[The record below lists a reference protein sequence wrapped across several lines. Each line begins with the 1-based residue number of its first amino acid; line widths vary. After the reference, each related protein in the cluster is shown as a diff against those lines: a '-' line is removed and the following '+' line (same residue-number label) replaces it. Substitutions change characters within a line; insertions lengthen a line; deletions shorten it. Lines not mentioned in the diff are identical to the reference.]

1 MKISNKPNFVA
12 GAILL
17 LIAAFFSIS
26 LALLPLDFGNFGP
39 AQDNLLYITAFSL
52 GDMLF
57 SVYGFSSILI
67 PVFLLISGLSCFASK
82 WTSKKSMR
90 LLTAVVPFFTSV
102 FIEKLCRYF
111 AKDFT
116 DDFSTIKIV
125 LTIIIGVML
134 VVMEII
140 IAGLVAERI
149 NDMIFH
155 REKFLAEK
163 EQKIAEQISEKQEEF
178 RAAKETENH
187 SEPKTD
193 SENENA
199 EKNAEETVLQNE
211 PEIQPAANEEKSASE
226 PTAVAESEPVVQ
238 REDPFANLFDEE
250 EPQNAN
256 SMITQEEF
264 AALNGFN
271 DEPENSDFTELVD
284 EQKTENQP
292 ENPEPENDFENQE
305 EPADDLEWPDAE
317 EIKAQAGAVEIPV
330 EVQDDEDSA
339 EKKSIQSDNNFEPA
353 EDDFYASDEENFSEN
368 TKDSDDSEN
377 FENSELDSDND
388 SDELENSL
396 SDFEKYNDEVED
408 EQFSEDSYENEPEN
422 TDSHETLSP
431 DFFDIDM
438 NSDDE
443 PVPSEDSAGN
453 TEDDENS
460 TISFNS
466 DVFADMEN
474 DARKQLEKNENDSFF
489 DEKENSHVPADGTKS
504 LAENFEN
511 HEDFSESEETKA
523 SAENNISNLETE
535 SFVHSFSEDEKP
547 TEPTVEGKII
557 ETSPVPERKTIATE
571 PAPVSHVAR
580 PKKPYVVPTD
590 LLEQYEDDQY
600 WLIDAETKESAVKLK
615 KTLSDFGISAEVI
628 GIKKG
633 PVVTMFEIAPAP
645 GVKLS
650 KIVALQDNIALS
662 LAASSVRI
670 VAPIPGKAAVGIEVP
685 NKKRSI
691 VSFREMIEQDLPE
704 FQKMAI
710 PVILGKDI
718 LGKSQIIDI
727 AKTPHLLIAGATGA
741 GKSVCVNSIILSIL
755 YKRSPQQVKMI
766 LVDPKVVELKLYN
779 DIPHLLTPVITEP
792 KKALQGLQWCLCEM
806 ERRYALLDQMG
817 VRDISSYNKRIEE
830 RKIATEKLP
839 YIVIIIDEF
848 ADLMATSGKE
858 LETNVARL
866 AAMSRAVGIHLVL
879 ATQRP
884 SVNVITGLI
893 KANIPSRIAFMVA
906 SRTDSNIIIDAV
918 GAEKLLGKGDMLYAS
933 AVSPYPIRIQGTF
946 ESDSDV
952 EHVVDYVKTLGEPD
966 YIDDEIFVDDDDD
979 DDGQQNFYGDD
990 ADPLYEQALDI
1001 VIQSGKASASY
1012 IQRRLKVGYNR
1023 AARLVEEM
1031 EARGIVGPANG
1042 SKPREII
1049 HVPS

>member
-26 LALLPLDFGNFGP
+26 LALIPLDFGNFGP

-116 DDFSTIKIV
+116 DDFSTIKIA
-125 LTIIIGVML
+125 LTIIIGIML
-134 VVMEII
+134 IVMEII

-163 EQKIAEQISEKQEEF
+163 EQKIAEQKHFEKLEEF
-178 RAAKETENH
+178 RASKETENH
-187 SEPKTD
+187 SEPKTS
-193 SENENA
+193 SENENV
-199 EKNAEETVLQNE
+199 EKNADETVLQNDL
-211 PEIQPAANEEKSASE
+211 EIQPAQNEEKSDYE
-226 PTAVAESEPVVQ
+226 PTTVAENEPTVQ
-238 REDPFANLFDEE
+238 REDPFANLFDEA

-271 DEPENSDFTELVD
+271 EETENSDFTELAD
-284 EQKTENQP
+284 EKKNESQQ
-292 ENPEPENDFENQE
+292 ENPESENGFENQE

-339 EKKSIQSDNNFEPA
+339 EKKSTRTDNNFEPA
-353 EDDFYASDEENFSEN
+353 EDDFYAPDEQEDSGNSEN
-368 TKDSDDSEN
+368 DSGFDEVDS
-377 FENSELDSDND
+377 D

-408 EQFSEDSYENEPEN
+408 EESADDSYEDEMEN
-422 TDSHETLSP
+422 ADSHETLSP

-438 NSDDE
+438 NSEDE
-443 PVPSEDSAGN
+443 PLLSEDSTKNAEN
-453 TEDDENS
+453 DENS

-489 DEKENSHVPADGTKS
+489 DEKEDSHEPADETES
-504 LAENFEN
+504 SAENFEN
-511 HEDFSESEETKA
+511 REDFPESEKTDNLT
-523 SAENNISNLETE
+523 ENYSSNLESDSSGSAFAKKTE
-535 SFVHSFSEDEKP
+535 
-547 TEPTVEGKII
+547 EPTVEGKVI
-557 ETSPVPERKTIATE
+557 ETSPVPERKTVATE

-580 PKKPYVVPTD
+580 PKKPYIVPTD

-600 WLIDAETKESAVKLK
+600 WLIDSETKESAVKLK

-817 VRDISSYNKRIEE
+817 VRDISSYNKRVEE

-858 LETNVARL
+858 LESNVARL

>member
-1 MKISNKPNFVA
+1 MRISNKPNIAA
-12 GAILL
+12 GSILL
-17 LIAAFFSIS
+17 LAAAFFLIS
-26 LALLPLDFGNFGP
+26 LALLPLDFGAFGP
-39 AQDNLLYITAFSL
+39 SQDNLLYITAYTL
-52 GDMLF
+52 GDMIF
-57 SVYGFSSILI
+57 TVYGFSSILI
-67 PVFLLISGLSCFASK
+67 PLFLFVAGLSCFASK

-90 LLTAVVPFFTSV
+90 LLTAVVPFFTMV
-102 FIEKLCRYF
+102 AAEKVCRYF
-111 AKDFT
+111 AADYT

-125 LTIIIGVML
+125 LTLIIGFML
-134 VVMEII
+134 AIMEILG
-140 IAGLVAERI
+140 AGLIADRV

-155 REKFLAEK
+155 KEKLAEEK
-163 EQKIAEQISEKQEEF
+163 E
-178 RAAKETENH
+178 ETEALKRAPSFKKILSDEIREH
-187 SEPKTD
+187 IASVH
-193 SENENA
+193 
-199 EKNAEETVLQNE
+199 AEEKTE
-211 PEIQPAANEEKSASE
+211 AEDEADDETEIIEQSDETSEETLVAEPAAASE
-226 PTAVAESEPVVQ
+226 PTVAEPEVQ
-238 REDPFANLFDEE
+238 KEDPFANLFDEE
-250 EPQNAN
+250 AEGGNPA
-256 SMITQEEF
+256 SMITQEEY
-264 AALNGFN
+264 AALNNFGA
-271 DEPENSDFTELVD
+271 EEESE
-284 EQKTENQP
+284 
-292 ENPEPENDFENQE
+292 ENPEDE
-305 EPADDLEWPDAE
+305 LEWPDAE
-317 EIKAQAGAVEIPV
+317 EIKSQAGAVEEEAAEE
-330 EVQDDEDSA
+330 EVAEEENEESA
-339 EKKSIQSDNNFEPA
+339 EADVAVEENEVAEEKEPA
-353 EDDFYASDEENFSEN
+353 EEAVAFNEAAEEEKIHEESLSADEELE
-368 TKDSDDSEN
+368 DS
-377 FENSELDSDND
+377 FA
-388 SDELENSL
+388 
-396 SDFEKYNDEVED
+396 DFEKFNED
-408 EQFSEDSYENEPEN
+408 VENEQPD
-422 TDSHETLSP
+422 TGDTLSP

-438 NSDDE
+438 NAEDEEPVEEDE
-443 PVPSEDSAGN
+443 PAEQPSEESAG
-453 TEDDENS
+453 ESEEEPENPTFS
-460 TISFNS
+460 LCS
-466 DVFADMEN
+466 DVFDDMEN
-474 DARKQLEKNENDSFF
+474 DARKQLEQTDDDSFF
-489 DEKENSHVPADGTKS
+489 DEETETEESDAEEASDEEDEIDIPVFEEDKENMP
-504 LAENFEN
+504 
-511 HEDFSESEETKA
+511 EET
-523 SAENNISNLETE
+523 SDESVPEHEEEFETA
-535 SFVHSFSEDEKP
+535 
-547 TEPTVEGKII
+547 
-557 ETSPVPERKTIATE
+557 PVPERKVIATE
-571 PAPVSHVAR
+571 PKVESHRAM
-580 PKKPYVVPTD
+580 PKKPYIVPTD
-590 LLEQYEDDQY
+590 LMEQYEDDQY
-600 WLIDAETKESAVKLK
+600 WLIDENTKESAGKLK
-615 KTLSDFGISAEVI
+615 TTLTDFGISGEVI

-650 KIVALQDNIALS
+650 KIVSLQDNIALS

-704 FQKMAI
+704 FKKMAV

-755 YKRSPQQVKMI
+755 YKRSPREVKMI

-792 KKALQGLQWCLCEM
+792 KKALQALQYCLCEM

-830 RKIATEKLP
+830 RNICTEKLP

-858 LETNVARL
+858 LESNVARL

-933 AVSPYPIRIQGTF
+933 AVDPYPIRIQGTF
-946 ESDSDV
+946 ESDNDV
-952 EHVVDYVKTLGEPD
+952 EKVVEYVKTLGEPE
-966 YIDDEIFVDDDDD
+966 YIDEEIFYDEDEEEGGGGSGLFN
-979 DDGQQNFYGDD
+979 DGSS
-990 ADPLYEQALDI
+990 DPLYEQALDI

-1012 IQRRLKVGYNR
+1012 LQRRLSIGYNR

-1031 EARGIVGPANG
+1031 EERGIVGPANG